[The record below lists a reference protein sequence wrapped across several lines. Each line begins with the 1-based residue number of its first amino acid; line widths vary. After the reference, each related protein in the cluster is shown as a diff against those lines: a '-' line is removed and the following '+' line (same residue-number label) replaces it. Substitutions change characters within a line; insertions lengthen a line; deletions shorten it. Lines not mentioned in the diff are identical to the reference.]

1 MIRSATPSDVPEIH
15 QLICDLAEFEKL
27 RHTVVSTPDDFL
39 SALFGARPL
48 MEAIVV
54 EQTVNSDA
62 PGKLS
67 ATALFHPTFSS
78 FTGKSGL
85 WLEDVYVR
93 PEFRDQGIGRA
104 ILDHF
109 LALAKSRGC
118 ARAEWS
124 VLDWNQNAIRF
135 YEGLG
140 ATVMPDWRIA
150 RISIDR

>member
-1 MIRSATPSDVPEIH
+1 MIRPATPADVPEIH
-15 QLICDLAEFEKL
+15 ELICDLAEFEKL
-27 RHTVVSTPDDFL
+27 RHTVVSTPDDFHA
-39 SALFGARPL
+39 ALFGERPL
-48 MEAIVV
+48 MEALVV
-54 EQTVNSDA
+54 EQAPDDAA
-62 PGKLS
+62 PGKLR

-78 FTGKSGL
+78 FTGRSGL

-93 PEFRDQGIGRA
+93 PEFRNRGIGRA

-124 VLDWNQNAIRF
+124 VLDWNEHAIRF
-135 YEGLG
+135 YERLG

-150 RISIDR
+150 RVAIR

>member
-1 MIRSATPSDVPEIH
+1 MIRPATPADVPEIH
-15 QLICDLAEFEKL
+15 ALICDLAEFEKL
-27 RHTVVSTPDDFL
+27 RDSVVSTPDDFHD
-39 SALFGARPL
+39 ALFGDRPL

-54 EQTVNSDA
+54 EMTANADA
-62 PGKLS
+62 PGNLS
-67 ATALFHPTFSS
+67 ATALFHPTFST

-93 PEFRDQGIGRA
+93 PEFRSQGIGRA

-109 LALAKSRGC
+109 LALARSRGC

-124 VLDWNQNAIRF
+124 VLDWNEHAIRF

-150 RISIDR
+150 RVSID